1 MLNSFQNIGVIIATV
16 GAAIAFLLLLRRVWH
31 SELRRPHN
39 DLIGWHLS
47 VLGSTYAVIIG
58 FMLFAVWT
66 NFETADGNA
75 EAEANCLV
83 NMVRS
88 SAGLSAESHEQI
100 RGLASEYASIMLN
113 DEWPAMERGD
123 VSPKSHV
130 SIEKLWT
137 TVTDGEIHSS
147 RERTSLDHTFSEL
160 ARMTEYRRLRQL
172 QVNSY
177 LPGILWLVLIAG
189 TTVTIL
195 SACLLG
201 AADLKLHLIQVV
213 TLALMISSVLVAIGD
228 INRPFQGSVHVD
240 ATGFERAR
248 VAIADTR

>member
-1 MLNSFQNIGVIIATV
+1 VLNSFQNFGVILATV
-16 GAAIAFLLLLRRVWH
+16 AGAVAFLLLLRRVWH

-66 NFETADGNA
+66 NFETAEANA

-83 NMVRS
+83 SMVRS
-88 SAGLSAESHEQI
+88 SRGLAAGPHEQI
-100 RGLASEYASIMLN
+100 RGLASEYVNIMLTK
-113 DEWPAMERGD
+113 EWPAMERGE
-123 VSPKSHV
+123 VSPESHV

-137 TVTDGEIHSS
+137 AVTDSETHSG
-147 RERTSLDHTFSEL
+147 REQTSLDHTFSEL

-177 LPGILWLVLIAG
+177 LPDILWFVLIAG
-189 TTVTIL
+189 ATVTIL

-240 ATGFERAR
+240 AAGFERAR